1 MNLKTHIKTV
11 LAALV
16 TTSSLAWSY
25 QDTPRSDVLVADFE
39 GDTYGN
45 WKVEGEAFGP
55 GPAKGTLPGQMHV
68 SGYKGKRLVNTFF
81 NRDGTV
87 GTLTSPPIK
96 IERKYLSF
104 LVGGGGHKGKTC
116 MNLLLDGKTV
126 RSVTGANNQPGG
138 SEELQPVAW
147 DMEEFQGKTIRLQ
160 IVDAH
165 EGGWGHV
172 NVDHIAQTDVK
183 PKVPKTGNNEKEFTV
198 ENKYLVI
205 PIRNKGGKGGQ
216 IQLFVDDEEV
226 RRYDLSIASSADAT
240 DWYAYFTIESYKGKK
255 ARVVASKATEEG
267 FELIRQSDTVPGE
280 ENFYKEPHRPQ
291 FHFTQKV
298 GWNNDPN
305 GMVYHEGTWHFFFQH
320 NPVALPWGNMT
331 WGHATS
337 KDLLYWEQHPNKLF
351 PKTMAVRDC
360 FSGGAT
366 VDKENTGGFGK
377 NALVAFFTDTGCGEC
392 IAYSTDKGE
401 TFTYYEK
408 NPVVKHRGRDPKVTW
423 YAYDKKE
430 KPLNDEAGKLGGHWV
445 MTVFDEG
452 GKYGRNA
459 AFYTSTDMKEWTE
472 QSHLPD
478 YFECTELFELPVDGD
493 KKNTRWVVYAA
504 DAKYQV
510 GSFDGKT
517 FTPEHKDKR
526 QVHWGPYYAS
536 QTFDNPPDGRKIQMG
551 WLRIGA
557 PGPYNQHFSFPHRL
571 TLRQTEDG
579 VRMYAKPI
587 KEIEDLRA
595 KSAQAKA
602 QELAADKPVKLAVGS
617 DLLDVRLV
625 VEVGDATA
633 IVLNLPGRSV
643 KYDVNGNKL
652 NGSPLKPVDGKISIQ
667 VLADRSLTEIVGNDG
682 RVFISGKGPAKMDAK
697 EVSAVAQGGNAKL
710 VSLEA
715 HELKS
720 IWFSGR

>member
-1 MNLKTHIKTV
+1 VNLKTHIKTV
-11 LAALV
+11 FTALV
-16 TTSSLAWSY
+16 TTGSLVWAQ
-25 QDTPRSDVLVADFE
+25 QDKPRPDLLIADFE
-39 GDTYGN
+39 AETYGD

-68 SGYKGKRLVNTFF
+68 SGYKGKRLVNSFF
-81 NRDGTV
+81 NHDRTV
-87 GTLTSPPIK
+87 GTLTSPSIK
-96 IERKYLSF
+96 VERNYLSF
-104 LVGGGGHKGKTC
+104 LVGGGGHRGKTC

-126 RSVTGANNQPGG
+126 RSVTGTNNQPGG
-138 SEELQPVAW
+138 SETLQPGVW
-147 DMEEFQGKTIRLQ
+147 DVKKFKGKTVTLQ
-160 IVDAH
+160 IVDA
-165 EGGWGHV
+165 ETGGWGHV
-172 NVDHIAQTDVK
+172 NVDHIVQTDTK
-183 PKVPKTGNNEKEFTV
+183 PKIPKFGNNEKEFTV

-205 PIRNKGGKGGQ
+205 PIQDSGGKGGQ

-226 RRYDLSIASSADAT
+226 RRYGLSIAPSAEST
-240 DWYAYFTIESYKGKK
+240 NWYAYFTIESYKGKK
-255 ARVVASKATEEG
+255 ARVVASKATEDG
-267 FELIRQSDTVPGE
+267 FALVKQSDVIPGE
-280 ENFYKEPHRPQ
+280 ENFYKEPYRPQ

-337 KDLLYWEQHPNKLF
+337 KDLLYWEQQPNKLF

-360 FSGGAT
+360 FSGSAT
-366 VDKENTGGFGK
+366 VDKKNTAGWGK
-377 NALVAFFTDTGCGEC
+377 NTLVAFFTDTGCGEC
-392 IAYSTDKGE
+392 IAYSNDNGD

-408 NPVVKHRGRDPKVTW
+408 NPVVKHGGRDPKVTW
-423 YAYDKKE
+423 YEYDKKDR
-430 KPLNDEAGKLGGHWV
+430 PLDDAARKLGGHWV
-445 MTVFDEG
+445 MTVFDQNKEH
-452 GKYGRNA
+452 GRNA

-472 QSHLPD
+472 QSHLPG
-478 YFECTELFELPVDGD
+478 YYECTELFELPVDGD

-510 GSFDGKT
+510 GQFDGKV
-517 FTPEHKDKR
+517 FTPEHKEKH

-587 KEIEDLRA
+587 KEIENLRA
-595 KSAQAKA
+595 KSNQARA
-602 QELAADKPVKLAVGS
+602 QELAADKPVTMAVGS
-617 DLLDVRLV
+617 DLLDVRLT
-625 VEVGDATA
+625 VELGVAKA
-633 IVLNLPGRSV
+633 IVLNLPGRTI
-643 KYDVNGNKL
+643 KYDVNGQKL
-652 NGSPLKPVDGKISIQ
+652 NGSPLKPADGKISIQ

-682 RVFISGKGPAKMDAK
+682 RVFISGSGPAKQDTT
-697 EVSAVAQGGNAKL
+697 EVSVVAQGGKAKL
-710 VSLEA
+710 VKLEA

-720 IWFSGR
+720 IW

>member
-1 MNLKTHIKTV
+1 MFDHKRCGNLCGPRTV
-11 LAALV
+11 FWGLLAIA
-16 TTSSLAWSY
+16 
-25 QDTPRSDVLVADFE
+25 
-39 GDTYGN
+39 
-45 WKVEGEAFGP
+45 
-55 GPAKGTLPGQMHV
+55 
-68 SGYKGKRLVNTFF
+68 
-81 NRDGTV
+81 
-87 GTLTSPPIK
+87 
-96 IERKYLSF
+96 
-104 LVGGGGHKGKTC
+104 
-116 MNLLLDGKTV
+116 LLL
-126 RSVTGANNQPGG
+126 G
-138 SEELQPVAW
+138 SRIENAAAEEKKAAP
-147 DMEEFQGKTIRLQ
+147 
-160 IVDAH
+160 
-165 EGGWGHV
+165 
-172 NVDHIAQTDVK
+172 VK
-183 PKVPKTGNNEKEFTV
+183 PPQRKVLELEQH
-198 ENKYLVI
+198 YLLF
-205 PIRNKGGKGGQ
+205 PIRGGAPSAAIDLEINGQ
-216 IQLFVDDEEV
+216 NV
-226 RRYDLSIASSADAT
+226 REFDAELASSEDAVDFWAFLDISPFAGQQAILKAKNT
-240 DWYAYFTIESYKGKK
+240 SAESMALIKQAETIPG
-255 ARVVASKATEEG
+255 
-267 FELIRQSDTVPGE
+267 SDA
-280 ENFYKEPHRPQ
+280 FYDEPLRPQ
-291 FHFTQKV
+291 FHFSQKL

-337 KDLLYWEQHPNKLF
+337 KDLLYWEQQPNKLF

-366 VDKENTGGFGK
+366 VDKKNTGGFGK

-408 NPVVKHRGRDPKVTW
+408 NPVVKHRGRDPKVIW
-423 YAYDKKE
+423 YAYDNKE
-430 KPLNDEAGKLGGHWV
+430 KSLNDEAKKLGGHWV

-452 GKYGRNA
+452 GKYGKNA
-459 AFYTSTDMKEWTE
+459 AFYTSINMKDWTE
-472 QSHLPD
+472 QSHLPG

-517 FTPEHKDKR
+517 FTPEHKEKR

-595 KSAQAKA
+595 QSNKAKA
-602 QELAADKPVKLAVGS
+602 QELAADKLVKVAIGS
-617 DLLDVRLV
+617 DLLDVRLT
-625 VEVGDATA
+625 VEVGDAKA
-633 IVLNLPGRSV
+633 IALNLPGRTI
-643 KYDVNGNKL
+643 KYDVNGQKL
-652 NGSPLKPVDGKISIQ
+652 NGAPLKPVEGKISIQ

-682 RVFISGKGPAKMDAK
+682 RVFISGKGPARLDAK
-697 EVSAVAQGGNAKL
+697 EISVVAHGGNAKL
-710 VSLEA
+710 LSLEA

-720 IWFSGR
+720 IW